1 MTSDDGGSRAATRG
15 YTPRDMRGPK
25 DAATVEEYNAVLSFP
40 PVDRAEILQTAGGS
54 LSVMARTVP
63 FQALGT
69 SVLAATR
76 FARRPHLNPA
86 LQAPEVSGGDTRGG
100 GVAGKGG
107 GGGGPDILRIGAQAA
122 RSPAACSPG
131 QLSGA
136 LRRQTNKSVSF
147 TQRHR
152 QPLSAKGVSPFLGS
166 PLLGSPLGTP
176 GSRGSR
182 TSSSRGSRRGK
193 EPDLDTLAATV
204 WWLDDQQFD
213 IEHKEWVKV
222 SERVRPST
230 PERSRIAFALNR
242 QREAHMRR
250 IEEYHR
256 AGNEAVDN
264 QGKSLLPPIQPR
276 FSLAT

>member
-1 MTSDDGGSRAATRG
+1 
-15 YTPRDMRGPK
+15 
-25 DAATVEEYNAVLSFP
+25 
-40 PVDRAEILQTAGGS
+40 
-54 LSVMARTVP
+54 
-63 FQALGT
+63 
-69 SVLAATR
+69 
-76 FARRPHLNPA
+76 
-86 LQAPEVSGGDTRGG
+86 
-100 GVAGKGG
+100 
-107 GGGGPDILRIGAQAA
+107 
-122 RSPAACSPG
+122 
-131 QLSGA
+131 
-136 LRRQTNKSVSF
+136 
-147 TQRHR
+147 
-152 QPLSAKGVSPFLGS
+152 
-166 PLLGSPLGTP
+166 
-176 GSRGSR
+176 
-182 TSSSRGSRRGK
+182 
-193 EPDLDTLAATV
+193 LDTLAATV

>member
-1 MTSDDGGSRAATRG
+1 MEHKRNAEKELSLNAAIPLSILDRELRPPRPADGMRKRVTKRPTSGSAGTRANSADPGSSPLGGGGAVTSDDGGSRAATRG

-107 GGGGPDILRIGAQAA
+107 GRGGPRGGGGWRGRGGGGPRPRHFTH
-122 RSPAACSPG
+122 RSAG
-131 QLSGA
+131 G
-136 LRRQTNKSVSF
+136 
-147 TQRHR
+147 
-152 QPLSAKGVSPFLGS
+152 
-166 PLLGSPLGTP
+166 
-176 GSRGSR
+176 
-182 TSSSRGSRRGK
+182 
-193 EPDLDTLAATV
+193 TLARGVLA
-204 WWLDDQQFD
+204 
-213 IEHKEWVKV
+213 
-222 SERVRPST
+222 RPAIWRPAST
-230 PERSRIAFALNR
+230 DE
-242 QREAHMRR
+242 
-250 IEEYHR
+250 
-256 AGNEAVDN
+256 
-264 QGKSLLPPIQPR
+264 
-276 FSLAT
+276 

>member
-1 MTSDDGGSRAATRG
+1 MYIFIGWASLYGGQHWGMEHKRNAEKELSLNAAIPLSILDRELRPPRPADGMRKRVTKRPTSGSAGTRANSADPGSSPLGGGGAVTSDDGGSRAATRG

-107 GGGGPDILRIGAQAA
+107 GGEAPTFYA
-122 RSPAACSPG
+122 
-131 QLSGA
+131 
-136 LRRQTNKSVSF
+136 
-147 TQRHR
+147 
-152 QPLSAKGVSPFLGS
+152 
-166 PLLGSPLGTP
+166 
-176 GSRGSR
+176 
-182 TSSSRGSRRGK
+182 
-193 EPDLDTLAATV
+193 
-204 WWLDDQQFD
+204 
-213 IEHKEWVKV
+213 
-222 SERVRPST
+222 SERRRHARPRRARPASYLA
-230 PERSRIAFALNR
+230 PCVD
-242 QREAHMRR
+242 RR
-250 IEEYHR
+250 IR
-256 AGNEAVDN
+256 ACRLRSDIG
-264 QGKSLLPPIQPR
+264 SLFLPRASRPFWGR
-276 FSLAT
+276 LYWGRL